1 MRQGNN
7 QTAARYKTDNVGDN
21 HQLIEHIAQFPN
33 QIVGG
38 QSAEEYEYQRD
49 YGVNSCGDLLTLSI
63 LTEEVSHVDLAEHI
77 PAENGGER
85 EEEQRY
91 GYEDVTAGFAKQST
105 ESGLCKVGLVDSFGY
120 GAVRQYAALG
130 IKGDN
135 NGQSSDGQNN
145 KGIDEHTD
153 HGNGALL
160 MRILN
165 VSLRMRMRG
174 GTHTGFV
181 GEQAALCA
189 LGYGLLYGY
198 AERTADDGLGLKR
211 IPEDHAE
218 SFGNLGDIGEEYNK
232 TAKEIERSH
241 NGDELFGNGSKT
253 IHTAKEYEARYNN
266 QRDTGYPGRNAKRGF
281 HGGTD
286 GVGLN
291 HAAEETKGK
300 YDGDGEEAG
309 QYFT

>member
-1 MRQGNN
+1 
-7 QTAARYKTDNVGDN
+7 
-21 HQLIEHIAQFPN
+21 
-33 QIVGG
+33 
-38 QSAEEYEYQRD
+38 
-49 YGVNSCGDLLTLSI
+49 
-63 LTEEVSHVDLAEHI
+63 
-77 PAENGGER
+77 
-85 EEEQRY
+85 
-91 GYEDVTAGFAKQST
+91 
-105 ESGLCKVGLVDSFGY
+105 
-120 GAVRQYAALG
+120 
-130 IKGDN
+130 
-135 NGQSSDGQNN
+135 
-145 KGIDEHTD
+145 
-153 HGNGALL
+153 

-266 QRDTGYPGRNAKRGF
+266 QRDTGYPGRNAKGSLSS
-281 HGGTD
+281 GTD

-291 HAAEETKGK
+291 HTADKAQGQ
-300 YDGDGEEAG
+300 GDGHRKEPRQEGAELVLKSPLNVVNRAAG
-309 QYFT
+309 DGAVRMDHPGLLGQNGLGVNGGHPEKSDDPHPEYRTRTAYKYCAARAHYITCSDLRGNRRGKSLERSQTAAVTLSVQRNFSERLHTASITLPQTGL